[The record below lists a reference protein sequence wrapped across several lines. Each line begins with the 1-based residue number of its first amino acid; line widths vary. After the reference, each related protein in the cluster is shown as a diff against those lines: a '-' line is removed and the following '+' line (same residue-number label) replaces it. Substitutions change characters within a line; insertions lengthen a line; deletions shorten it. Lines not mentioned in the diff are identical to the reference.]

1 MILTAAVFLTALG
14 FVTFVV
20 GNLLGYQE
28 IALIGGVLIFGVGF
42 AVSVD
47 GVSVESGEVKTE
59 VDNSTIEV
67 EHQYQQMNT
76 PDSLPVGLLVM
87 LVGGTLS
94 LRALNEFA

>member
-28 IALIGGVLIFGVGF
+28 IALIGAILIFGVGF

-47 GVSVESGEVKTE
+47 GVSYQSGEVRTE
-59 VDNSTIEV
+59 VDNSTVQV
-67 EHQYQQMNT
+67 EQQYQEMNT
-76 PDSLPVGLLVM
+76 PDSLPVGTLVM

-94 LRALNEFA
+94 LRAMNELA